1 MMRFGRFK
9 SGRVKVRKSVDFPE
23 VSDKWIGDT
32 GIIVPLEADFDPE
45 GLFEPSTY
53 RIEANGSH
61 YRIWIMTAAGEMAFR
76 ESKAA

>member
-1 MMRFGRFK
+1 MRFGRFK

-23 VSDKWIGDT
+23 VSDKWVGDT

-45 GLFEPSTY
+45 GLFEPSRF

-61 YRIWIMTAAGEMAFR
+61 YRIWIMTAAGE
-76 ESKAA
+76 AAWLKNSRAA